1 MTQPQTDAQAAL
13 AAAALIVSSESG
25 NGATFGECEVFT
37 LQMADAFLG
46 WLKRQGGAVVTHD
59 ADERLTPN
67 VDFRSPSQAR
77 TERVDPSAVLAAA
90 AERTMPVRTV
100 DAEHLLSQVKTT
112 PSGARACICGEKWP
126 CSQVYRQRVGRDS

>member
-90 AERTMPVRTV
+90 AERTMLVRTTQRYAGPHALDPV
-100 DAEHLLSQVKTT
+100 HTT
-112 PSGARACICGEKWP
+112 PSGKYACLCGEAWP
-126 CSQVYRQRVGRDS
+126 CSQYERGA